1 MCYRRTTC
9 LMFER
14 RIINSIKGAYHNC
27 EYVKRFERTAR
38 WSRIGLIGAMIAFV
52 ITTYLIY

>member
-1 MCYRRTTC
+1 MCYRNTTC
-9 LMFER
+9 PMFEGR
-14 RIINSIKGAYHNC
+14 TINGIKGACHNC
-27 EYVKRFERTAR
+27 EYVKRFERIVR